1 MNKYNKM
8 IFTYI
13 GLGLKNQT
21 RRNIHTKYHKF
32 FIAAKFTFDD
42 RSEESGSPCW
52 GAVSRRG
59 LGGFTRTLVMFSFS
73 MWCWLQGGFPL

>member
-13 GLGLKNQT
+13 VLGLKNQT
-21 RRNIHTKYHKF
+21 HRNIHNKYHKF

-42 RSEESGSPCW
+42 RSEDSGYPC
-52 GAVSRRG
+52 
-59 LGGFTRTLVMFSFS
+59 
-73 MWCWLQGGFPL
+73 